1 MIRRRRRSSV
11 RSAYSRGGGNIKLIL
26 LGFLA
31 VVFLGGLTYFIHVA
45 DSMKPERREIRV
57 ELSHAL
63 AN

>member
-1 MIRRRRRSSV
+1 M
-11 RSAYSRGGGNIKLIL
+11 